1 MAVLTLDLHPIYR
14 NNRDLDLAL
23 RQAILTA
30 TRTGEDIVEII
41 PGKGS
46 GALLKRVH
54 TFLAQAHIRKLYKR
68 AETDP
73 NNPGRVLVYL
83 R

>member
-1 MAVLTLDLHPIYR
+1 MTMLTLDLHPIYR

-23 RQAILTA
+23 RQAILSA
-30 TRTGEDIVEII
+30 IRSGEDIVEII

-46 GALLKRVH
+46 GQLRKRVLA
-54 TFLAQAHIRKLYKR
+54 FLAQGHIRKLYAR
-68 AETDP
+68 AEVDDT
-73 NNPGRVLVYL
+73 NSGRVLVYL